1 VAQQSLPV
9 RTYASAGAVVVDP
22 GGKHLLVLLR
32 PARLG
37 PSGKAEVRL
46 PKGHVE
52 PGETRGQAALREV
65 REETGLRDL
74 AIQTDLGHQLVEYEW
89 RGRHYIRDESCF
101 LVTYSPDVLPTHPEK
116 QFERLWLSWEEA
128 LERITFEAE
137 RAWVRRARAAR
148 GGQGGRGDSV
158 P

>member
-1 VAQQSLPV
+1 MAQQSLPV
-9 RTYASAGAVVVDP
+9 RTYASAGAVIVEPSGNHV
-22 GGKHLLVLLR
+22 LVLLR
-32 PARLG
+32 PSRLG

-46 PKGHVE
+46 PKGHIQ
-52 PGETRGQAALREV
+52 PGETRRQAALREV

-74 AIQTDLGHQLVEYEW
+74 VIQTDLGHQLVEFEW
-89 RGRHYIRDESCF
+89 RGRHCIRDESCF
-101 LVTYSPDVLPTHPEK
+101 LVTSSQDVQPARPEK
-116 QFERLWLSWEEA
+116 QFERLWLTWEEA

-148 GGQGGRGDSV
+148 GGQGAREDSV